1 MLGIDIGNYSL
12 KIVSVD
18 ENGQAVGVAHKTLP
32 ENLRD
37 GNSTPAVLQEMIS
50 AVVEQ
55 ARIKPKRVA
64 LSIPTSSTIIKTI
77 EVDCGLPEEI
87 LEGEVQMA
95 LADFVPFPLEQIYFD
110 FSRLGNE
117 VAHVNKQQVFV
128 VASRKDTVNNIAS
141 TVTLKSI
148 RKKEIE
154 VQAFALGK
162 VLEKIVD
169 NQQDKTYAIIDI
181 GYRTSVISLF
191 SAQRMLFSRDLP
203 VGGQHLT
210 ESIAHFEK
218 INLVEAEARKIYQLP
233 SVYPKIVD
241 DYLTLLG
248 EQIQLSLETF
258 YASHKERVISKAY
271 LTGGGSTLI
280 GLLAFLNQFL
290 PEITFETLPIT
301 NNITTALATCST
313 SEKVSEQSLATAYGL
328 TLRA

>member
-210 ESIAHFEK
+210 ESIARSENLSLDKAEEK
-218 INLVEAEARKIYQLP
+218 KIYRLSSICP
-233 SVYPKIVD
+233 NVIG
-241 DYLTLLG
+241 DYLNLLN
-248 EQIQLSLETF
+248 EQIQLTLETF
-258 YASHKERVISKAY
+258 HVSHQAPPISSAY
-271 LTGGGSTLI
+271 LTGGGSALS
-280 GLLAFLNQFL
+280 GLLDSFNRYFST
-290 PEITFETLPIT
+290 ITFEKLPIT
-301 NNITTALATCST
+301 GNITHTITTDCPSHQVL
-313 SEKVSEQSLATAYGL
+313 KQSIATAYGL